1 MRIWKTLSII
11 SIQNVLIKMD
21 HLKEYVKEWMAFYES
36 EGAFEDKS
44 KSGIEWDEESKFEMV
59 MEDVCSIVNEYRFSD
74 YKKDEK

>member
-1 MRIWKTLSII
+1 
-11 SIQNVLIKMD
+11 MD

-74 YKKDEK
+74 YKKDEN